1 LFFCCIKKGVRLKR
15 QFLKL
20 FALIFTVSTGILR
33 ADSTPTMSR
42 VYGNQFTPQVA
53 DTQTAGNIGQ
63 NQSSFGVQSVNS
75 QLLGGYANALQVLSD
90 GTYVVALSAPGVNSV
105 LAKYNAEG
113 TIVSSSFG
121 TDGVA
126 DLGSATLTSRAM
138 MLDTQN
144 RIVVA
149 GGDAS
154 GTAGWLKRVSADG
167 HTVQTFS
174 TGSSWQYI
182 GGLAQQSTGKII
194 TVGFNGTNAQIGR
207 YTIGSAS
214 AAGAIDTTFGSSGF
228 VAFNGSGSLP
238 AVTTA
243 LLSVSLDSSD
253 RIYVAF
259 IATGGTGFTATN
271 AYIARFTAA
280 GAFDTTWGTSGVLG
294 LSALNAA
301 TSGLY
306 LAQDATGNFIVGSQI
321 TSSNIIVTG
330 VTSSGG
336 LISGF
341 TNFNSSSISADSFA
355 ITNILTT
362 SDGSIFVFG
371 SDTDVA
377 IQNMAIIKLTSAG
390 ALDIGWNSTGYTL
403 FTGGGVS
410 RTASFVQAGSIAPNG
425 QLYTAGYETNS
436 GVTVPYVSL
445 FYNTQYVSQVAQWP
459 AVIEQGIL
467 DQTFGTTGTETYA
480 GVTMPFNGLYGSSMM
495 QRVQSMV
502 EVTTTSGAGGTVPA
516 VGDIIVGMNGK
527 TNTSNSSNMMLSWLT
542 PAGVVD
548 TAAANSGYL
557 TLANS
562 LTNEYLTSI
571 LQGPSGLVYV
581 AGYASAT
588 DDGASTGALLRA
600 YSSSSTTNW
609 TSGVAAWSVSVATAN
624 YQGLG
629 VGYQAS
635 ATRALLFVGESS
647 TVGHITA
654 YNSSGALDTSWGA
667 SASGTISAIS
677 YGLNMGP
684 VYGGLIT
691 GGDDLI
697 VAYKDSSSGLV
708 NCAMFVPDGSAL
720 QTVWGTSGVS
730 TGLFSGATTVAANNI
745 RIAFSGV
752 VDIDN
757 DIIVAAINGAG
768 TSLLV
773 TLLDAATGV
782 VDTTFGT
789 SGVLTVAVTGAT
801 SLQLKEVVGISD
813 GMALITFYDN
823 ATDDT
828 MYLARITAA
837 GALDTTFNSQG
848 SQPGILPIQIGD
860 RVTNYNARVAIAALV
875 QSTAGA
881 NQGNIVVAGYESVTS
896 SDATPMVMRAYG
908 TLGTT
913 EIPFYPV
920 TDTAIPGTF
929 DTAYNENT
937 LLGTAAAKVV
947 YSYPGGNA
955 YQGYMLVGYDNG
967 TTSKIAR
974 IDISTNTLDSSFG
987 TAGIYTILGSL
998 NGISTLSIDANNKI
1012 LVGGTT
1018 SGNTPWAQQLSAD
1031 GASPISFTMPTSGSF
1046 AITQVNQILQQ
1057 KSGRYIVAGSGM
1069 DTSASAIGVVMAFQD
1084 KLVSPAT
1091 SLVVDPTFNPLAV
1104 GLVTAGTFV
1113 VNTTLTAGT
1122 PGVYS
1127 IAINSDDTI
1136 LAVYKNITSVM
1147 AVAKIAADASGLVS
1161 SGFGSAT
1168 FGTLGTLLTS
1178 IVPDGSAVCRVAID
1192 SSNNVVVAA
1201 SCGSGT
1207 TIKIVRY
1214 DATGTT
1220 SQFANGGIV
1229 SGNIATITNAGS
1241 AGVTLSDMMQTST
1254 QQTVLLGYNSAGGN
1268 GRLFAARLGSNGQ
1281 FSSTWNPSPSGTD
1294 TAGILTFATN
1304 SMTVMNGSSI
1314 CIDGTIVGVG
1324 QQVTGTAGD
1333 PIVIYVYGDTYVT
1346 QVAQNPLE
1354 SLAGTLDSTIPGGSI
1369 GSAATASVLTG
1380 VPQKV
1385 AILNNNSN
1393 GVLMI
1398 ASSNGT
1404 NSYVTKLNAD
1414 LTLGSYGTSG
1424 VATLSAQTSVNDMY
1438 VTANLTSNSAAPI
1451 YVTGSQGGAMWAAQL
1466 NASGTTVTYVA
1477 SDSGLT
1483 AGNVIR
1489 QTTNGR
1495 ILVAGYNGSSGAIA
1509 AFGTL
1514 DSTGSTPTPGV
1525 TTFALDTSFGNGSGT
1540 GLYTT
1545 SVANQIYDMAVDAY
1559 DRIYIPY
1566 NSGVN
1571 TILVKRLLANGTAV
1585 DTTFTATPITETSA
1599 LSSSQIHLALDM
1611 TNSQLV
1617 VAVQDGTGVGNI
1629 IKVRRFSTVD
1639 GSATGSIDTVT
1650 LAGKVLNLSDL
1661 FIDDL
1666 QNIYV
1671 IGYNS
1676 TDNYSVVAR
1685 IASTSSTTIALDT
1698 NYAATSTTPGVA
1710 SLATGSMT
1718 VVTAGAYDPDRRT
1731 YLVGSDGS
1739 RTGYIARI
1747 FGDVYTSEVSEAITP
1762 AIVGTI
1768 DSTLYP
1774 NFTGGIDLSAQTGW
1788 SSLSGGFTARAIIEN
1803 SNGDGTSFIAF
1814 SNDVDLYVGKVNADM
1829 VPISSFGLVSNGLT
1843 NGYTMPVVNSMTLDS
1858 AGDIIVAGTNGGIQ
1872 KVLSFTSAGV
1882 LNATFERPSSVE
1894 SVVGNVVAQQKSGRY
1909 LVAGYDGSA
1918 NGLIYAY
1925 KNESAIA
1932 SSTLPVDPTF
1942 GPAANSGYFATGIN
1956 SAIDDMV
1963 IDSQDYIYYVYRV
1976 AGTIY
1981 LAKLTANGSGLVSA
1995 ANSPVTFN
2003 SGAVVATDISATDAA
2018 HIAINAAG
2026 NILVGASTASG
2037 VQVRLYNGS
2046 TGAAIAAAQSVTVTA
2061 SDVLTKLVGSIA
2073 SSNEFYG
2080 SIYTATPS
2088 AIVFA
2093 VTSAGLVD
2101 TAGFG
2106 TAGLATTTVQSPVQ
2120 TRGLSLQKDGKLVV
2134 VGYASPST
2142 NHPILLRFYGYPY
2155 ASEYAQEPDL
2165 IAAGNLDTTLWPT
2178 VGALPLSSYTPI
2190 TSIITTLSGSLVAR
2204 IYEYSDGKALIL
2216 FTGTNSGLNCVLARV
2231 NKDLTLDTSFN
2242 TTGYVTIIGKVN
2254 ASTLFIDSDEN
2265 IYVAGGTTTSWIR
2278 AYTSAGATKTG
2289 WSTPTSNLSA
2299 GAYQVVTQS
2308 NDRVILAGKNSNG
2321 ILYGYN
2327 TAGSLDSSFGSSGVV
2342 DMGSTAAITGCCVD
2356 QYDNIITI
2364 KTSAGSTVLQKVSAS
2379 GLTVTTL
2386 SGGTAISSAIGN
2398 AKVILDQS
2406 GNIIVATATSTG
2418 FTLRRYNNDA
2428 TGTNNGSAV
2437 TITLASAVLGNLYA
2451 TSDGKVVMV
2460 GYQTASPYNIVVAR
2474 LTSAFALDTTT
2485 FNASTGYLSTAI
2497 GSLQFQ
2503 ANDAFICADNRIMIG
2518 GYDSVSTEPYLARVF
2533 GDAYVSYVS
2542 QGQSQGVAGTLDTT
2556 FGNTTPP
2563 TGQYAAST
2571 LNAILTG
2578 AQGKAIFPISHGGY
2592 YAAFDNANTAANSI
2606 LIKTLANGA
2615 LDTSYNPGGVTPG
2628 IAGTTGTYAPLGVN
2642 SMLLDGASKM
2652 LLVGTTSGAGWA
2664 KRYTSAGV
2672 VDTFG
2677 TSGQIAIGAS
2687 ANVAVEQTLARYV
2700 VAGGNGA
2707 GGALFAFTSI
2717 NPSGTPG
2724 SIDTT
2729 FNSTGLG
2736 DTTGGTTPG
2745 IFKTN
2750 TTYAVFTLVADV
2762 YDRLIY
2768 SVLNNAGNAV
2778 DLYRLTPSGQYDVTF
2793 GTGGKVTGALS
2804 LVSSASQIRVAL
2816 DAAGNIIVA
2825 ATSSTANTFSVVAY
2839 DNGTST
2845 VSGANG
2851 AAVYAQLNITSLT
2864 NTPVVTGL
2872 TTSADGYALVVGTQ
2886 SGTNNAWIA
2895 RITAGGAL
2903 DSSAFNPAA
2912 IGGVAGIFQYST
2924 GTGTTAHVY
2933 NGVAVMA
2940 DGTLSMVG
2948 YENSTGTY
2956 VPTIVA
2962 VYNDPYTSQESQSPD
2977 SKAVGSFDLTLGVNP
2992 TWTSSNKGITFFGSG
3007 SSASYGQVAE
3017 AIALYDDNNILVAM
3031 DGGNAT
3037 SANSSIFLN
3046 TFDNDGILNPN
3057 FGTAGQATVLQ
3068 GSASPTSPNYQN
3080 QYVTDMVTF
3089 TTAAGVHKALLAGY
3103 VQNTTLGTYDSL
3115 LLQYITTPGANALD
3129 TANFGGYAGS
3139 PAGIAFGDGKQAFVV
3154 GQQSTGRIVVG
3165 GLSQDNLGLL
3175 LGYTSTGKLDNSFG
3189 NSGYQSTNTGT
3200 TGIYT
3205 HAIDTQNRVV
3215 IAYNNGSNAVA
3226 VARFLAD
3233 GSGLDTSFTSPTA
3246 FGVISGNT
3254 NLKVAVDSS
3263 NQVYAGAINTSN
3275 SLLVNI
3281 YLATGGAS
3289 PSVTGTITATQLG
3302 NASGV
3307 YTLTKLI
3314 VDAQGNTIAVMYDT
3328 NLQQVVVARLTSAL
3342 ILDTTFNT
3350 TGYIRYAVADATTS
3364 NVATDAMIHPD
3375 GRILVVGSEA

>member
-1 LFFCCIKKGVRLKR
+1 
-15 QFLKL
+15 
-20 FALIFTVSTGILR
+20 
-33 ADSTPTMSR
+33 

-53 DTQTAGNIGQ
+53 DTQSAGNIGQ

-75 QLLGGYANALQVLSD
+75 QLSGSQGNALQVLSD
-90 GTYVVALSAPGVNSV
+90 GTYIVALSAPEVNSV
-105 LAKYNAEG
+105 LAKYNAQG
-113 TIVSSSFG
+113 TIVSSSVFG
-121 TDGVA
+121 ASGVA

-138 MLDTQN
+138 MIDTQN

-149 GGDAS
+149 GGAAS

-167 HTVQTFS
+167 DTVQTFS
-174 TGSSWQYI
+174 TGTSWQYI

-214 AAGAIDTTFGSSGF
+214 AAGAIDTSFGTSGF
-228 VAFNGSGSLP
+228 VAFDGSGSLP
-238 AVTTA
+238 AATTG
-243 LLSVSLDSSD
+243 LVSVSLDSSD

-280 GAFDTTWGTSGVLG
+280 GAFDTTWGTSGVLAI
-294 LSALNAA
+294 SALNSA

-306 LAQDATGNFIVGSQI
+306 LAQDASGNFIVGGQI
-321 TSSNIIVTG
+321 TSSNIVVTG

-336 LISGF
+336 SIGGF
-341 TNFNSSSISADSFA
+341 TTFNSSAISADPFA

-371 SDTDVA
+371 SDTHVA
-377 IQNMAIIKLTSAG
+377 VQNMAIIKLTSAG
-390 ALDIGWNSTGYTL
+390 ALDTGWNGTGYTL

-425 QLYTAGYETNS
+425 QLYTAGYETNG

-445 FYNTQYVSQVAQWP
+445 FYNTQYVSQVAQSP
-459 AVIEQGIL
+459 TAIEQGIL
-467 DQTFGTTGTETYA
+467 DPTFGITDTQTYA

-588 DDGASTGALLRA
+588 DGGASTGALLRA

-609 TSGVAAWSVSVATAN
+609 TSGVAAWSVVQSTAN
-624 YQGLG
+624 YQGLA

-667 SASGTISAIS
+667 SASGTISATS

-708 NCAMFVPDGSAL
+708 DCAMFTPDGSAL

-730 TGLFSGATTVAANNI
+730 LGLFSGATTVAASNI
-745 RIAFSGV
+745 RLGFSGV
-752 VDIDN
+752 LDIDN
-757 DIIVAAINGAG
+757 DVIVAAINGAG

-813 GMALITFYDN
+813 GMALVTFYDN

-860 RVTNYNARVAIAALV
+860 RVTDYSARVATAALV
-875 QSTAGA
+875 QSTAGV

-913 EIPFYPV
+913 EIPFYPI

-929 DTAYNENT
+929 DVAYNENI
-937 LLGTAAAKVV
+937 LLGNAAAKLVFT
-947 YSYPGGNA
+947 YPGDNA

-987 TAGIYTILGSL
+987 TAGVYTILGSL
-998 NGISTLSIDANNKI
+998 TGISSLSIDANNKI
-1012 LVGGTT
+1012 LVGGT
-1018 SGNTPWAQQLSAD
+1018 SGGTAWAQQLSAD
-1031 GASPISFTMPTSGSF
+1031 GASPVSFTMPTSGSF
-1046 AITQVNQILQQ
+1046 EITQVNQILQQ
-1057 KSGRYIVAGSGM
+1057 KSGRYIVAGSGT
-1069 DTSASAIGVVMAFQD
+1069 DISASAIGVVIGFRD
-1084 KLVSPAT
+1084 TGSSP
-1091 SLVVDPTFNPLAV
+1091 LVVDPTFNPLAV
-1104 GLVTAGTFV
+1104 GSVTAGTFV
-1113 VNTTLTAGT
+1113 VNTTATAGT

-1127 IAINSDDTI
+1127 IAINTDDTI
-1136 LAVYKNITSVM
+1136 LAVYKNITPVM
-1147 AVAKIAADASGLVS
+1147 AVAKIAADGSGLVS
-1161 SGFGSAT
+1161 SGFGSST
-1168 FGTLGTLLTS
+1168 FGTSGTLLTS
-1178 IVPDGSAVCRVAID
+1178 IVPDSSAVCRVAID
-1192 SSNNVVVAA
+1192 SSNNVVAAA
-1201 SCGSGT
+1201 SCGSGLT
-1207 TIKIVRY
+1207 VQIVRY

-1220 SQFANGGIV
+1220 SQFTNGGIV
-1229 SGNIATITNAGS
+1229 SSGIATISNAGTT
-1241 AGVTLSDMMQTST
+1241 GVTLSDMMQTST
-1254 QQTVLLGYNSAGGN
+1254 QQTVLLGYNSTGGN

-1281 FSSTWNPSPSGTD
+1281 FSSTWNPSATVPD
-1294 TAGILTFATN
+1294 TPGILTFATN
-1304 SMTVMNGSSI
+1304 SVTIMNGSSI
-1314 CIDGTIVGVG
+1314 CIDGTIVAVG
-1324 QQVTGTAGD
+1324 QQSGGTAGD
-1333 PIVIYVYGDTYVT
+1333 PIVMYVYGDTYVT
-1346 QVAQNPLE
+1346 QSAQNPLE
-1354 SLAGTLDSTIPGGSI
+1354 SAAGTLDTTIPGGST
-1369 GSAATASVLTG
+1369 GAAATASVLTG
-1380 VPQKV
+1380 VPTKV
-1385 AILNNNSN
+1385 AILNNDSN
-1393 GVLMI
+1393 GALMI

-1404 NSYVTKLNAD
+1404 NSYVTKLQAD

-1424 VATLSAQTSVNDMY
+1424 VATLSGQTSVNDMY
-1438 VTANLTSNSAAPI
+1438 VTASLTSNTAAPV
-1451 YVTGSQGGAMWAAQL
+1451 YVTGITSSAMWAAQL
-1466 NASGTTVTYVA
+1466 NAGGTTATYVA
-1477 SDSGLT
+1477 SGSGLT
-1483 AGNVIR
+1483 TGNVIR

-1495 ILVAGYNGSSGAIA
+1495 ILVAGYNGSSGVIA

-1525 TTFALDTSFGNGSGT
+1525 TAFALDTSFGNGSGT
-1540 GLYTT
+1540 GIYSTG
-1545 SVANQIYDMAVDAY
+1545 VATQIYDMAVDAS
-1559 DRIYIPY
+1559 DRIYIAY
-1566 NSGVN
+1566 NSGAS

-1585 DTTFTATPITETSA
+1585 DATFTATAITQTNA
-1599 LSSSQIHLALDM
+1599 LSSSQIRLALDM
-1611 TNSQLV
+1611 TNSQLA
-1617 VAVQDGTGVGNI
+1617 VAVQDGTSTGNI

-1639 GSATGSIDTVT
+1639 GSATGSVDTVT
-1650 LAGKVLNLSDL
+1650 LASKILNLSDL
-1661 FIDDL
+1661 FIDAL
-1666 QNIYV
+1666 QNMYV
-1671 IGYNS
+1671 VGYNS

-1685 IASTSSTTIALDT
+1685 VASTSSTTIALDAT
-1698 NYAATSTTPGVA
+1698 YAAASTTPGVA

-1718 VVTAGAYDPDRRT
+1718 TVNAGAYDPDRRT
-1731 YLVGSDGS
+1731 YLVGSDGLT
-1739 RTGYIARI
+1739 TGYIARV
-1747 FGDVYTSEVSEAITP
+1747 FGDVYTSQVSEAISNAT
-1762 AIVGTI
+1762 IGTI
-1768 DSTLYP
+1768 DTTLYP
-1774 NFTGGIDLSAQTGW
+1774 NFTGGIDLSGQTGW
-1788 SSLSGGFTARAIIEN
+1788 SGLATSPGFAARAIIEN

-1814 SNDVDLYVGKVNADM
+1814 SNGTDVYVGKVNADM

-1932 SSTLPVDPTF
+1932 TAILPVDPTF
-1942 GPAANSGYFATGIN
+1942 GPAANSGYYPTGIN
-1956 SAIDDMV
+1956 AAIDDMC
-1963 IDSQDYIYYVYRV
+1963 IDSQDYIYYVYRSG
-1976 AGTIY
+1976 GTVY
-1981 LAKLTANGSGLVSA
+1981 LAKLTANGSGLVSS
-1995 ANSPVTFN
+1995 ANSPIAFN
-2003 SGAVVATDISATDAA
+2003 SGAVVGTGISASGSAR
-2018 HIAINAAG
+2018 IAINAAG

-2073 SSNEFYG
+2073 STNEFYG
-2080 SIYTATPS
+2080 SIYTTTPS

-2101 TAGFG
+2101 SSFG
-2106 TAGLATTTVQSPVQ
+2106 TSGLATTTVQSPIQV
-2120 TRGLSLQKDGKLVV
+2120 TGLSLQKDGKLVT
-2134 VGYASPST
+2134 VGYATPST

-2155 ASEYAQEPDL
+2155 VSEYAQEPDL
-2165 IAAGNLDTTLWPT
+2165 VAAGNLDTTLWPT
-2178 VGALPLSSYTPI
+2178 VGALPLSSYSPI
-2190 TSIITTLSGSLVAR
+2190 TTTLTTLANSSVAR
-2204 IYEYSDGKALIL
+2204 IYEYSNGKALIL
-2216 FTGTNSGLNCVLARV
+2216 FTGTNSGADCVLARV

-2242 TTGYVTIIGKVN
+2242 SVGYVTVTGQTN
-2254 ASTLFIDSDEN
+2254 ASTLFVDSDEN
-2265 IYVAGGTTTSWIR
+2265 IYIAGGTTTSWIR
-2278 AYTSAGATKTG
+2278 AYSSAGATKTG

-2327 TAGSLDSSFGSSGVV
+2327 TAGSLDSSFGSSGTV
-2342 DMGSTAAITGCCVD
+2342 DMGSTAPITGCCVD

-2364 KTSAGSTVLQKVSAS
+2364 KTSAGSTVLERVSAS

-2386 SGGTAISSAIGN
+2386 TGGTAISSAIGN

-2418 FTLRRYNNDA
+2418 FTLRRYNNDT

-2437 TITLASAVLGNLYA
+2437 TIALGTSTAVLGNLYA

-2460 GYQTASPYNIVVAR
+2460 GYQTDSPYNILVAR

-2542 QGQSQGVAGTLDTT
+2542 QGQTQGVAGTLDTT

-2571 LNAILTG
+2571 LNAILNG
-2578 AQGKAIFPISHGGY
+2578 AQGKAIFPLSNGGY

-2606 LIKTLANGA
+2606 LIKTLASGA
-2615 LDTSYNPGGVTPG
+2615 LDTSYNPSGATPG

-2652 LLVGTTSGAGWA
+2652 LLVGTTGGAGWA

-2677 TSGQIAIGAS
+2677 TSGQIAVGTS

-2700 VAGGNGA
+2700 IAGGNGA

-2724 SIDTT
+2724 SVDTT

-2750 TTYAVFTLVADV
+2750 TTYAVYTLVADV

-2768 SVLNNAGNAV
+2768 AVLNNAGNAV

-2793 GTGGKVTGALS
+2793 GTGGKVASALS

-2825 ATSSTANTFSVVAY
+2825 ATSSTANTFSVAAY
-2839 DNGTST
+2839 NNGTST

-2851 AAVYAQLNITSLT
+2851 AVVYTQLNIASLT

-2872 TTSADGYALVVGTQ
+2872 TTSADGYALIVGTQ

-2903 DSSAFNPAA
+2903 DTSAFNPAA

-2924 GTGTTAHVY
+2924 GTGSTAHVY

-2940 DGTLSMVG
+2940 DGTLRMVG

-2956 VPTIVA
+2956 TPTIVA
-2962 VYNDPYTSQESQSPD
+2962 VYDDPYTSQQSQSPD
-2977 SKAVGSFDLTLGVNP
+2977 SKAVGSFDLTLGVSP
-2992 TWTSSNKGITFFGSG
+2992 TWTSNNKGITFFGSG
-3007 SSASYGQVAE
+3007 LLASYNQVAE

-3031 DGGNAT
+3031 DGGNET

-3046 TFDNDGILNPN
+3046 MFNNDGILNPN

-3068 GSASPTSPNYQN
+3068 GSASPTAPNYQN
-3080 QYVTDMVTF
+3080 QYVTDMVSF
-3089 TTAAGVHKALLAGY
+3089 TTAEGVHKALLAGY
-3103 VQNTTLGTYDSL
+3103 VQNTTLGVYDSL
-3115 LLQYITTPGANALD
+3115 LLQYITTPGASGLD
-3129 TANFGGYAGS
+3129 TANFGGYSGS

-3154 GQQSTGRIVVG
+3154 GQQSTGRIIVG
-3165 GLSQDNLGLL
+3165 GLSQDTKGLL

-3189 NSGYQSTNTGT
+3189 NNGYQSTNTGT

-3205 HAIDTQNRVV
+3205 HAIDTQNRIV
-3215 IAYNNGSNAVA
+3215 IAYLSGNV
-3226 VARFLAD
+3226 VLARFLAD
-3233 GSGLDTSFTSPTA
+3233 GSGLDTT
-3246 FGVISGNT
+3246 FGSSGT
-3254 NLKVAVDSS
+3254 
-3263 NQVYAGAINTSN
+3263 INTSYSSASASQMRIALN
-3275 SLLVNI
+3275 SSNDVIFASVLPTPTNIIIRRFTGSGSSSAAELNIASNTIGGDSSSVYNIASLVI
-3281 YLATGGAS
+3281 
-3289 PSVTGTITATQLG
+3289 
-3302 NASGV
+3302 
-3307 YTLTKLI
+3307 
-3314 VDAQGNTIAVMYDT
+3314 DAQGKAIITAYDSYAKEVVIVRVNTQNSGYVT
-3328 NLQQVVVARLTSAL
+3328 
-3342 ILDTTFNT
+3342 LDTTFNT
-3350 TGYIRYAVADATTS
+3350 NGYIRYAVAGATGS
-3364 NVATDAMIHPD
+3364 NVAKDAMIHPD